1 MTQAI
6 SFQQDRLSNQE
17 AASYLGVKPET
28 LDVWRSS
35 GRYSLPFVKIGRRV
49 FYRKS
54 DLDSFIES
62 RIQTQTA

>member
-1 MTQAI
+1 MSQSI
-6 SFQQDRLSNQE
+6 SFQQDRLTNQE

-28 LDVWRSS
+28 LDVWRSC
-35 GRYSLPFVKIGRRV
+35 GRYSVPFAKIGRRV

-54 DLDSFIES
+54 DLDTFIES

>member
-1 MTQAI
+1 MI
-6 SFQQDRLSNQE
+6 DLSFQQDRLSNQE
-17 AASYLGVKPET
+17 AASYLGLKPQT

-54 DLDSFIES
+54 DLEAFIES
-62 RIQTQTA
+62 RIQTKTI